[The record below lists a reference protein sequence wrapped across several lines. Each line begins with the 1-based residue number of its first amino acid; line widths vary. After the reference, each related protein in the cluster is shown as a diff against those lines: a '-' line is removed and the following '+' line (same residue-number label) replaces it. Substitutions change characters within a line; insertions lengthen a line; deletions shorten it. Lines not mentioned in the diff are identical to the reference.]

1 MSLDGVSIMLLRYF
15 QLVFLRISGFIS
27 YSLKLPC
34 NLSLGIIMFFL
45 FPLTECRVF
54 DHSRHEDIASSC
66 TATKFN
72 CVEDGRDFRGTSK
85 GIVAIY
91 HISFVFF

>member
-1 MSLDGVSIMLLRYF
+1 MVF
-15 QLVFLRISGFIS
+15 QLCCLDIFNLFFEDFWLHILFVETSMQLKSGDI
-27 YSLKLPC
+27 
-34 NLSLGIIMFFL
+34 NVIL
-45 FPLTECRVF
+45 FPLTECRIF

-91 HISFVFF
+91 HIAFVFL

>member
-1 MSLDGVSIMLLRYF
+1 M
-15 QLVFLRISGFIS
+15 FI
-27 YSLKLPC
+27 
-34 NLSLGIIMFFL
+34 L

-72 CVEDGRDFRGTSK
+72 CVEDGQDFRGTSK

-91 HISFVFF
+91 HISFLFF

>member
-1 MSLDGVSIMLLRYF
+1 MVF
-15 QLVFLRISGFIS
+15 QLCCLDIFNLFFEDFWLHILFVETSMQLKSGDI
-27 YSLKLPC
+27 
-34 NLSLGIIMFFL
+34 NVIL
-45 FPLTECRVF
+45 FPLTECRIF

-91 HISFVFF
+91 HISFLFF

>member
-1 MSLDGVSIMLLRYF
+1 MVF
-15 QLVFLRISGFIS
+15 QLCCLDIFNLFFEDFWLHILFVETSMQLKSGDI
-27 YSLKLPC
+27 
-34 NLSLGIIMFFL
+34 NVIL
-45 FPLTECRVF
+45 FPLTECRIF

-72 CVEDGRDFRGTSK
+72 CVEDGQDFRGTSK

-91 HISFVFF
+91 HISFLFF